1 MDTPATPANPVTAG
15 SWLRRLLLGTVLML
29 LAVTGGTAFRIWQ
42 VARDNDRTPADA
54 IVVLGAAQYNGKPSE
69 IFTARLEKARQ
80 LYADGVAK
88 TVITAGGKKAADNY
102 TEAQAGARWLTRHG
116 VPAAATLPV
125 GEGNDTLRSLR
136 AVADQVKARGW
147 RSVVLVSDPWHSY
160 RSQTMSRDLG
170 LEAWAAPTHSG
181 PIVQERSTQVR
192 YIFRETGA
200 LLFYELTKSPADD
213 LFGTTMG

>member
-1 MDTPATPANPVTAG
+1 MKARTGPSTANWV
-15 SWLRRLLLGTVLML
+15 RRIVFGAVLVL
-29 LAVTGGTAFRIWQ
+29 VVVIAGTAFRVWQ

-80 LYADGVAK
+80 LYAGGVAK
-88 TVITAGGKKAADNY
+88 TIVTAGGKKAADNF
-102 TEAQAGARWLTRHG
+102 TEAQAGARWLTKHG
-116 VPAAATLPV
+116 VPEAATLPV

-136 AVADQVKARGW
+136 AVADQVKAHGW

-160 RSQTMSRDLG
+160 RARTMAQDLG
-170 LEAWAAPTHSG
+170 LDAWAAPTHSG
-181 PIVQERSTQVR
+181 PVVQERSTQAR

-213 LFGTTMG
+213 LFGTSMS

>member
-1 MDTPATPANPVTAG
+1 MDSWTGPTAG
-15 SWLRRLLLGTVLML
+15 NWVRRIVFGAVLML
-29 LAVTGGTAFRIWQ
+29 VAVVGGTAFRVWE
-42 VARDNDRTPADA
+42 VARGNDRTPADA

-80 LYADGVAK
+80 LFADGVAK
-88 TVITAGGKKAADNY
+88 TVITAGGKKAADNF

-116 VPAAATLPV
+116 VPESATLPV

-136 AVADQVKARGW
+136 AVADQVKAHGW

-160 RSQTMSRDLG
+160 RSRTMAQDLG
-170 LEAWAAPTHSG
+170 MEAWTAPTHSG
-181 PIVQERSTQVR
+181 PIVQERATQVR

>member
-1 MDTPATPANPVTAG
+1 MSAAERSGPTGVNWARRIVFGVVLVLVLLVAG
-15 SWLRRLLLGTVLML
+15 
-29 LAVTGGTAFRIWQ
+29 TGFRVWQ
-42 VARDNDRTPADA
+42 VARENDREPADV

-80 LYADGVAK
+80 LYAAGVAK
-88 TVITAGGKKAADNY
+88 TVITAGGKKAADNF

-116 VPAAATLPV
+116 VPASATLPV
-125 GEGNDTLRSLR
+125 GEGSDTLRSLR
-136 AVADQVKARGW
+136 AVAGQVKAHGW
-147 RSVVLVSDPWHSY
+147 SSAVLVSDPWHSF
-160 RSQTMSRDLG
+160 RSRTMAQDLG
-170 LEAWAAPTHSG
+170 LEAWTAPTHSG

-213 LFGTTMG
+213 LFAAMLG

>member
-1 MDTPATPANPVTAG
+1 MAGVKARTGPSTANWV
-15 SWLRRLLLGTVLML
+15 RRIVFGAVLVL
-29 LAVTGGTAFRIWQ
+29 VVVIAGTAFRVWQ

-80 LYADGVAK
+80 LYAGGVAK
-88 TVITAGGKKAADNY
+88 TIVTAGGKKAADNF
-102 TEAQAGARWLTRHG
+102 TEAQAGARWLTKHG
-116 VPAAATLPV
+116 VPEAATLPV

-136 AVADQVKARGW
+136 AVADQVKAHGW

-160 RSQTMSRDLG
+160 RARTMAQDLG
-170 LEAWAAPTHSG
+170 LDAWAAPTHSG
-181 PIVQERSTQVR
+181 PVVQERSTQAR

-213 LFGTTMG
+213 LFGTSMS